1 MNSVI
6 NSMEQEGEK
15 KNEDKPGKIARD
27 YQVIN
32 DICKYCSNSIFQC
45 KYLLKTNKA
54 PCQSNQF

>member
-1 MNSVI
+1 
-6 NSMEQEGEK
+6 MEQEGE
-15 KNEDKPGKIARD
+15 NENEEKPGKIARD